1 MAVTVPRSV
10 AVVAVVSATCRLL
23 LRSQRTLS
31 IIYYLFIIIIYLLLQ
46 RGNALIKNNLMQ
58 RQYNNGHVI
67 KVRQPASI
75 GPY

>member
-1 MAVTVPRSV
+1 MAVTVPPSV
-10 AVVAVVSATCRLL
+10 AVVAVATCRLL

-67 KVRQPASI
+67 KVRQPAST